1 MAQPRHQ
8 NDSKTFEQLTPH
20 EQAKSINAS
29 IVNLQRAIRHHVA
42 TSDTPEATRFKCL
55 RQVNRLLGRLLDS

>member
-1 MAQPRHQ
+1 MARPRHQ
-8 NDSKTFEQLTPH
+8 NDTKTFEQLEPD

-42 TSDTPEATRFKCL
+42 TSDNPEETRFKCL
-55 RQVNRLLGRLLDS
+55 RQVHRLLGRLLDS